1 MIRSLLFFI
10 LVVPAIFPKIALA
23 ETNSY
28 VSVVNPVRISVYNP
42 NPGESLK
49 AEYDVVLKNN
59 LPATWLLT
67 YDAIDSHD
75 VIQVIQIFNEDQEIG
90 VFFEIS
96 EKLCDKA
103 GVVYDKSYSWHHAAN
118 IFLTGYTQK
127 DRIKLID
134 TVFEKFKTVFGY
146 YPKSVG
152 AWWIDAFSLDYM
164 HQKYGITAN
173 LGLAD
178 QYSTDGYRV
187 WGTYWSTPF
196 YPSKKHA
203 GIPGFANSKIDVLTM
218 QWAPRDPLNGY
229 FNSYYST
236 QDYLQGPVFQ
246 NTQYFEN
253 LINVFKSPIENSV
266 NHVVVGL
273 ESDLDAK
280 SYTGEYFKQLQV
292 VKRKYDLDEVRV
304 VNMDEFSNIYSSS
317 EKTASLSPSN
327 ESNLI
332 CRLFEKAGKP
342 DRKVEGECHKKNSFN
357 ENQVHFIESHDILG
371 KSIKTFWYQS
381 SNYRIGIN
389 YNTESQNLEVFD
401 LRVYQSNFQEPYY
414 QSTNRDFRLL
424 INIPS
429 IIDNFVF
436 KNSWKLNLG
445 ELLEEKYEGESVKLI
460 FSNGEIILN
469 HEKTVINAL
478 ESKTELT
485 LPGYVA
491 NNRLLD
497 VQRNNGEVILTK
509 SKLFQVDEGGYV
521 FNNLKPEVKNFFK
534 SKRGIISLAAF
545 VVILMVILKLIGYSK
560 FSPKY
565 KTVLVIVFFG
575 CTSYLSRYWI
585 NNNSITYFASQ
596 AEIDALNHLN
606 LMNDG
611 KVLIYEKE
619 CLGCVWNSTHK
630 PAVYDNLRN
639 YVQKYSNKKIVYNK
653 SVFEAVDQK
662 TAKYEFDKTQTKYI
676 YVVNYE
682 NYKEKVP
689 FSPGDLGIEL
699 VYENANSQIWQKT
712 N

>member
-1 MIRSLLFFI
+1 MIRLFIFFF
-10 LVVPAIFPKIALA
+10 LVIPAIFPKIVLA
-23 ETNSY
+23 ETNNY

-67 YDAIDSHD
+67 YDAIDNHD
-75 VIQVIQIFNEDQEIG
+75 VIQGIQIFNEDQEIG

-118 IFLTGYTQK
+118 IFLTGYTQS
-127 DRIKLID
+127 DRLKLID
-134 TVFEKFKTVFGY
+134 VVFGDFKNTFGY

-152 AWWIDAFSLDYM
+152 AWWIDSFSLSYM
-164 HQKYGITAN
+164 QNKYGVTAN

-196 YPSKKHA
+196 YSSKKHA

-236 QDYLQGPVFQ
+236 QDYLQGPVYQ

-253 LINVFKSPIENSV
+253 LINVFKSPIENSI

-292 VKRKYDLDEVRV
+292 VKRMHDSGEVKV
-304 VNMDEFSNIYSSS
+304 VNMDEFSNIY
-317 EKTASLSPSN
+317 
-327 ESNLI
+327 
-332 CRLFEKAGKP
+332 
-342 DRKVEGECHKKNSFN
+342 KKISFN
-357 ENQVHFIESHDILG
+357 ESQVRFIESHDILG

-389 YNTESQNLEVFD
+389 YNTENQNLEVFD

-460 FSNGEIILN
+460 FDNGEIIL
-469 HEKTVINAL
+469 HPEKTVFNAL
-478 ESKTELT
+478 EGKTELT

-491 NNRLLD
+491 NNRLLN
-497 VQRNNGEVILTK
+497 VQRKNNEVILTK
-509 SKLFQVDEGGYV
+509 SEFFQVGEGGYV
-521 FNNLKPEVKNFFK
+521 FKNLKPEVKNFLK
-534 SKRGIISLAAF
+534 SKRGVISLAAF
-545 VVILMVILKLIGYSK
+545 VVIWMAILKLIGYSK
-560 FSPKY
+560 INPRY

-575 CTSYLSRYWI
+575 CTSYFSRYWI

-596 AEIDALNHLN
+596 SEIDALNHLN
-606 LMNDG
+606 FMNDG
-611 KVLIYEKE
+611 KVLIYEKQ